1 MKEEDYNKLYLSFK
15 QTGQFD
21 SILIQEY
28 LAEKGEKF
36 DLNYFLQ
43 VQQILNNPFQA
54 MQYDLSKY
62 QGIDFNKIMVDT
74 ILKYYDKKFGIQRY
88 DINFSQIKDKRL
100 HKDLIQKYPS
110 SVIYI

>member
-1 MKEEDYNKLYLSFK
+1 MKEEEYNKLYISFK

-21 SILIQEY
+21 SILLREF

-36 DLNYFLQ
+36 DLNKFLQ
-43 VQQILNNPFQA
+43 ILQVMNHPFQS
-54 MQYDLSKY
+54 MQYDFSKY
-62 QGIDFNKIMVDT
+62 QGIDFNQIMVNT
-74 ILKYYDKKFGIQRY
+74 VIKYYDKKFGIQRY

-110 SVIYI
+110 EIIYI